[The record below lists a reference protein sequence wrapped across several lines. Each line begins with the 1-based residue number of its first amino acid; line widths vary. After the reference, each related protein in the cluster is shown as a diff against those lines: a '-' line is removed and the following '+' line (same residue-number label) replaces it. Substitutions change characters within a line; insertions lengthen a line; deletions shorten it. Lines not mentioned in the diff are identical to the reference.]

1 MNHMF
6 QVWLWGGVA
15 ALVAL
20 LVVFWTLQDLRER
33 KERRLA
39 LRWSKAINWT
49 SDPTAEIVL
58 VGEVGEVG
66 APGEINEPGR
76 ADAPGQDR
84 RQRVRL
90 TAGKVEVD
98 AVLDPPPAGHPQLGP
113 GWYLLVSG
121 WRGSVSEAKQSGE
134 ARIGAG
140 RILDAFPPGTPQFYE
155 RLSGRGERKPGV
167 VARLL
172 GFRGL

>member
-15 ALVAL
+15 VFVTL
-20 LVVFWTLQDLRER
+20 LVVLWTLQDLRER
-33 KERRLA
+33 RERRLA
-39 LRWSKAINWT
+39 LRWSKAVNWT

-58 VGEVGEVG
+58 VGEAIGAG
-66 APGEINEPGR
+66 GAGTSAPGGE
-76 ADAPGQDR
+76 R
-84 RQRVRL
+84 RIRL
-90 TAGKVEVD
+90 TAGKVEID

-121 WRGSVSEAKQSGE
+121 WRGSVAEANQGGE
-134 ARIGAG
+134 ARIGAE
-140 RILDAFPPGTPQFYE
+140 RILDAFPPGTPELYD

-172 GFRGL
+172 GLRGL

>member
-6 QVWLWGGVA
+6 QVRLWGGVA
-15 ALVAL
+15 VFVAL

-33 KERRLA
+33 RERKLA

-58 VGEVGEVG
+58 VGAIDEGNRPDEAG
-66 APGEINEPGR
+66 APGRAGGR
-76 ADAPGQDR
+76 H
-84 RQRVRL
+84 VRL
-90 TAGKVEVD
+90 TAGKAEID
-98 AVLDPPPAGHPQLGP
+98 AVLDPVPAGHPQPGP

-121 WRGSVSEAKQSGE
+121 WRGSVAEAKRGGE
-134 ARIGAG
+134 ARIDTEQ
-140 RILDAFPPGTPQFYE
+140 ILDAFPPGTPQLYD
-155 RLSGRGERKPGV
+155 RLSGRGERKPGL

-172 GFRGL
+172 GLRGL

>member
-1 MNHMF
+1 MF

-15 ALVAL
+15 AFVAL
-20 LVVFWTLQDLRER
+20 LVVLWTLQDLRER

-58 VGEVGEVG
+58 VGEVGEPG
-66 APGEINEPGR
+66 APGETNEPGR
-76 ADAPGQDR
+76 ADGSGRDR

-90 TAGKVEVD
+90 TAGKVAID
-98 AVLDPPPAGHPQLGP
+98 AVLDPPPAGHPQLEP
-113 GWYLLVSG
+113 DWYLLVSG
-121 WRGSVSEAKQSGE
+121 WRGSVSEAKRNGE

-140 RILDAFPPGTPQFYE
+140 RILDAFPPGTPQLYD